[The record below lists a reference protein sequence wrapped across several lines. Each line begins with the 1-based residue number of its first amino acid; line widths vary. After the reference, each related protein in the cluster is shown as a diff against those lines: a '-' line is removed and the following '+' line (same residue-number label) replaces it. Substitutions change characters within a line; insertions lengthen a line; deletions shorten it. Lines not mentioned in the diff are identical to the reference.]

1 METGKCRTSCIPN
14 IMTNIIPRNYVTFTE
29 VSSDKSEIF
38 KCVEYSISFLKHV
51 RTENWTVHIAEGLR
65 REFIA

>member
-1 METGKCRTSCIPN
+1 
-14 IMTNIIPRNYVTFTE
+14 MTNIIPRNYVTFTE